1 MRLIPVLS
9 PTRHLKVVVCF
20 GENRFAPF
28 SCICSVMKISHYKY
42 FGRYLVVAKIRF
54 VGYQ

>member
-9 PTRHLKVVVCF
+9 PTRNLKVVVCF